1 MDFEVKIFIWRNT
14 QWRNSSQTS
23 GQACST
29 SLLGDYYLIAGEDEP
44 ESRPIGIWEKR
55 HLLYLKQHRKVL
67 YSELLISGK
76 LNDYLAD
83 LNEQAAELFSRQ
95 VKQLAE
101 KEGVTEALKAENQML
116 WVQKMNNIHNAARYC
131 FKRFDLRIT
140 NNRKGCC
147 QATVAFLFLE
157 VFKKL

>member
-1 MDFEVKIFIWRNT
+1 MEKFITDERIGL
-14 QWRNSSQTS
+14 RYE
-23 GQACST
+23 
-29 SLLGDYYLIAGEDEP
+29 LVVDYYLIAGEDEP

-55 HLLYLKQHRKVL
+55 HLRYLKQHRKVL

-116 WVQKMNNIHNAARYC
+116 WVQKMNSIRNAAM
-131 FKRFDLRIT
+131 
-140 NNRKGCC
+140 
-147 QATVAFLFLE
+147 E
-157 VFKKL
+157 VVSSELIYA

>member
-83 LNEQAAELFSRQ
+83 IIEQAEKMFSKSFSIR
-95 VKQLAE
+95 
-101 KEGVTEALKAENQML
+101 T
-116 WVQKMNNIHNAARYC
+116 NNIILR
-131 FKRFDLRIT
+131 KKKQVVFD
-140 NNRKGCC
+140 
-147 QATVAFLFLE
+147 AFPR
-157 VFKKL
+157 